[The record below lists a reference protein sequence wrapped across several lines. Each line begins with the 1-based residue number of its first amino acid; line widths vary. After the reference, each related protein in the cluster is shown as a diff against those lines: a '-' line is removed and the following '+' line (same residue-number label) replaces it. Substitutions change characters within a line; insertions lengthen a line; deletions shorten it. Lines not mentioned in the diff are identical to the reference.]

1 MPNQV
6 TSLQPAR
13 RTDQLGF
20 SDIVKIRNRVIDL
33 IQSGASVLRLEGGEP
48 FAPTPSFIKAAMVR
62 ALEDGQTRYAPS
74 SGIPSLLEAIERK
87 LADKNRI
94 VANRNDMVVVAGGM
108 HGLFCA
114 FQTTMNPGD
123 EIIFFSPYWT
133 PIHDQVSF
141 SGAVPVLIPWEE
153 VREGG
158 TEEAI
163 RRRLTPRTKAIYVNS
178 PSNPTGDVFNRTD
191 LESIARIAIESNL
204 VVISDEAYEDLI
216 YEGKHVSIASLPD
229 MAGRTISVY
238 TLSKSYAMTGWRIG
252 YVVAA
257 QTWMP
262 SIKKM
267 VLNSV
272 NGISTPTQFAA
283 AAAISDRSGHL
294 TAMLGEYR
302 LRRDLMVRALNES
315 GLRCRSPKG
324 AFYLFADVRD
334 RLGADSWAA
343 MNLLLDKTGI
353 ASVPGVVF
361 GQEGEGHLRMSFS
374 NPMDVVEGAIDAL
387 RRL

>member
-6 TSLQPAR
+6 TSLQPAH
-13 RTDQLGF
+13 RTELLGF

-62 ALEDGQTRYAPS
+62 ALEEDQTRYAPS
-74 SGIPSLLEAIERK
+74 SGIPSLLEAIQK
-87 LADKNRI
+87 KVAAKNRI
-94 VANRNDMVVVAGGM
+94 VADRNDIVVVAGGM
-108 HGLFCA
+108 HGLFCT

-133 PIHDQVSF
+133 PIRDLVSF

-153 VREGG
+153 VQDGG
-158 TEEAI
+158 IEEAI
-163 RRRLTPRTKAIYVNS
+163 RRRMTVKTKAIYVNS
-178 PSNPTGDVFNRTD
+178 PSNPTGDVLNRTD
-191 LESIARIAIESNL
+191 LESIARIAIERNL
-204 VVISDEAYEDLI
+204 VVVSDEAYEDLI
-216 YEGKHVSIASLPD
+216 YEGKHESIASLPD
-229 MAGRTISVY
+229 MAGRTISIY
-238 TLSKSYAMTGWRIG
+238 TLSKSYAMTGWRVG
-252 YVVAA
+252 YVVAS

-262 SIKKM
+262 TIKKM

-283 AAAISDRSGHL
+283 EAAISDHSGHL
-294 TAMLGEYR
+294 TSMLAEYR

-324 AFYLFADVRD
+324 AFYLFVDVRE

-343 MNLLLDKTGI
+343 MNLLLEKTGI

-361 GQEGEGHLRMSFS
+361 GHEGEGHLRMSFS
-374 NPMDVVEGAIDAL
+374 NPMDVIEGAIDAL

>member
-6 TSLQPAR
+6 TSLQPAH
-13 RTDQLGF
+13 RTEQLGF

-62 ALEDGQTRYAPS
+62 ALEEDQTRYAPS
-74 SGIPSLLEAIERK
+74 SGIPSLLEAIQK
-87 LADKNRI
+87 KVAAKNRI
-94 VANRNDMVVVAGGM
+94 VADRNDIVVVAGGM
-108 HGLFCA
+108 HGLFCT

-133 PIHDQVSF
+133 PIRDLVSF

-153 VREGG
+153 VQDGG
-158 TEEAI
+158 IEEAI
-163 RRRLTPRTKAIYVNS
+163 RRRMTVKTKAIYVNS
-178 PSNPTGDVFNRTD
+178 PSNPTGDVLNRTD
-191 LESIARIAIESNL
+191 LESIARIAIERNL
-204 VVISDEAYEDLI
+204 VVVSDEAYEDLI
-216 YEGKHVSIASLPD
+216 YDGKHESIASLPD
-229 MAGRTISVY
+229 MAGRTISIY
-238 TLSKSYAMTGWRIG
+238 TLSKSYAMTGWRVG
-252 YVVAA
+252 YVVAS

-262 SIKKM
+262 TIKKM

-283 AAAISDRSGHL
+283 EAAISDHSGHL
-294 TAMLGEYR
+294 TAMLAEYR

-324 AFYLFADVRD
+324 AFYLFVDVRE

-343 MNLLLDKTGI
+343 MNLLLEKTGI

-361 GQEGEGHLRMSFS
+361 GHEGEGHLRMSFS
-374 NPMDVVEGAIDAL
+374 NPMDVIEGAIDAL